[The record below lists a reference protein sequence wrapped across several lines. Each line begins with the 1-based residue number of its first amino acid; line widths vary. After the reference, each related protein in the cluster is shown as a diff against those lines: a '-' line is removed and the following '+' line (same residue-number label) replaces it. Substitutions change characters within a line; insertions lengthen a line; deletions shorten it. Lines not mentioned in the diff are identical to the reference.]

1 MRTKRTEVET
11 CVITNDMNETL
22 DQYGNFKA
30 REFRCKDGSEIV
42 IISKAL
48 IKILGELRH
57 KIGRPVYINSGY
69 RTPQHNEEVGG
80 ARYSYHQY
88 GMAADIRA
96 EGITPGELYKYLDE
110 MLDGWGGLELHDT
123 FVHVDVR
130 DGKWRHKA

>member
-1 MRTKRTEVET
+1 MREKRTEVET

-30 REFRCKDGSEIV
+30 KEFASKDGAEIV
-42 IISKAL
+42 IISKPL
-48 IKILGELRH
+48 INLLSQLRH
-57 KIGRPVYINSGY
+57 RIGRPIYINSGY
-69 RTPQHNEEVGG
+69 RTPQHNKKVGG

-96 EGITPGELYKYLDE
+96 EGITPEELYNILDE
-110 MLDGWGGLELHDT
+110 MLGGWGGLELHDT

-130 DGKWRHKA
+130 MNQWRTK